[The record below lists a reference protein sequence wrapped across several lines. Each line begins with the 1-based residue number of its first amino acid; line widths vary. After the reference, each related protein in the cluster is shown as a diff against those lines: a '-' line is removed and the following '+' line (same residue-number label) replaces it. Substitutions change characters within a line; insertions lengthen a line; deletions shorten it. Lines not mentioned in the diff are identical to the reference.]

1 MFQRSFKRKIGP
13 TQMIELLDKGTNVK
27 GSKVFECIFHVPRYL
42 SRIKSDKK
50 GLIFNTS
57 F

>member
-1 MFQRSFKRKIGP
+1 
-13 TQMIELLDKGTNVK
+13 MIELLDKGTNVK